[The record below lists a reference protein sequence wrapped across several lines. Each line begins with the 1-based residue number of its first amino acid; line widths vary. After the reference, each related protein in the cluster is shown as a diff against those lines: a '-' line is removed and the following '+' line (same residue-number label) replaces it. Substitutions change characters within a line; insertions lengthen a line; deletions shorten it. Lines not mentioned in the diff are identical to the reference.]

1 MVNTSST
8 SKNHPAN
15 SVFREVF
22 KALISRFLLRV
33 LRVCHNKVV
42 ASTPFSNDWQYLD
55 NFWTYQFL
63 YATKLQLDKENFVTL
78 KKR

>member
-1 MVNTSST
+1 MEPSTAVDKVNVYVSPSHNA
-8 SKNHPAN
+8 K
-15 SVFREVF
+15 
-22 KALISRFLLRV
+22 
-33 LRVCHNKVV
+33 VCHNKVV